1 MASYAAKRVNP
12 SFFALPLMERLHRQ
26 ESHLTNEGAPL
37 ASFFADL
44 GPETDNVICLPYRG
58 S

>member
-12 SFFALPLMERLHRQ
+12 SFFALPLMERLHHQ

-37 ASFFADL
+37 ASFVASL
-44 GPETDNVICLPYRG
+44 GPETDNVICLHYRG

>member
-37 ASFFADL
+37 ASLLLVLA
-44 GPETDNVICLPYRG
+44 TQ
-58 S
+58 